1 MKPEERDWIDRAI
14 SRDGMWEPPAHF
26 VERVAVQA
34 LQQLPAGHV
43 PRRQMD
49 TGVMARLRVL
59 FDSAGQSLSLH
70 IHGSLW
76 VLRQYRELLLH

>member
-1 MKPEERDWIDRAI
+1 MNREQDWIDRALA
-14 SRDGMWEPPAHF
+14 SDGSWEPPAHF

-34 LQQLPAGHV
+34 FQQMPADHLRHGRMHA
-43 PRRQMD
+43 
-49 TGVMARLRVL
+49 GVIVRLREL
-59 FDSAGQSLSLH
+59 FESAGQRLSAH